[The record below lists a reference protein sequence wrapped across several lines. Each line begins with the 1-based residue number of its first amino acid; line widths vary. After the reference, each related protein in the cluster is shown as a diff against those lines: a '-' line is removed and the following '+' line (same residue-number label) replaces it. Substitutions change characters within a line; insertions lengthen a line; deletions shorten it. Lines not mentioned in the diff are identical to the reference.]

1 MPGVVEQI
9 AITAEPRALPAPVP
23 SVRAEAG
30 RGLEGEYHW
39 SATPNGSRAPR

>member
-1 MPGVVEQI
+1 MSGVVEQI
-9 AITAEPRALPAPVP
+9 AISPDRAALPAPVP

-39 SATPNGSRAPR
+39 SEGPEAGRASR